1 MADQTAMPLSD
12 EEREELEA
20 LRAEKARRAEEERA
34 RVEREELEA
43 LRAEQERVDA
53 EILAERAAEE
63 RAARKAPAAKDTS
76 SRPAPQPAPTSSPKE
91 KTFGERMVTSNTVDD
106 DGIPTMPVAQK
117 IIIAVALVAVVAFI
131 IYTATR

>member
-1 MADQTAMPLSD
+1 MADQTATPLTD
-12 EEREELEA
+12 EEREELAA

-63 RAARKAPAAKDTS
+63 RAARKAPAAKDAS
-76 SRPAPQPAPTSSPKE
+76 SRPVPQPAPTPSPKE
-91 KTFGERMVTSNTVDD
+91 KTFGERMVTSSTVDG

>member
-1 MADQTAMPLSD
+1 MADQTATPLTD

-106 DGIPTMPVAQK
+106 DGIPIMPVAQK

>member
-1 MADQTAMPLSD
+1 MADQTATPLTD

-53 EILAERAAEE
+53 EILAERAAEQ
-63 RAARKAPAAKDTS
+63 RAARTAPAAKDAS
-76 SRPAPQPAPTSSPKE
+76 SRPAPQSAPPPSPTE
-91 KTFGERMVTSNTVDD
+91 KTFGERMVTSSTVDG

>member
-1 MADQTAMPLSD
+1 MADQTATPLTD

-53 EILAERAAEE
+53 KILAERAAEE
-63 RAARKAPAAKDTS
+63 RAARKAPAAKDAS
-76 SRPAPQPAPTSSPKE
+76 SRPAPQPAPTSSLKE
-91 KTFGERMVTSNTVDD
+91 KTFGERMVTSSTVDG

-131 IYTATR
+131 IYTVTR

>member
-1 MADQTAMPLSD
+1 MADQTATPLTD

-34 RVEREELEA
+34 RVERVELEA

-63 RAARKAPAAKDTS
+63 RAARKAPAAKDAL
-76 SRPAPQPAPTSSPKE
+76 SRPEPQPTPSPKE
-91 KTFGERMVTSNTVDD
+91 KTFGERMVTSSTVDD